1 MPEPYQEPRFSSNA
15 ADGETTPRQ
24 PPLGLKEPL
33 LPPNVLGQNFLSPKF
48 LSPLGAQPLG
58 AGNSLAVP
66 TQGLSDYQVSDNS
79 VPNSPSF
86 AESQLS
92 LNNPE
97 PALPV
102 AATPLP
108 TTNSDRPNVQRAP
121 MENSVDTAAS

>member
-24 PPLGLKEPL
+24 PPLGLKDPL

-66 TQGLSDYQVSDNS
+66 TQAYQITGYQTILSQILL
-79 VPNSPSF
+79 F
-86 AESQLS
+86 L
-92 LNNPE
+92 LNLNY
-97 PALPV
+97 L
-102 AATPLP
+102 
-108 TTNSDRPNVQRAP
+108 
-121 MENSVDTAAS
+121 